1 MRRGR
6 RSGGRNDTEKCRA
19 DAGRDVTDGTHDHE
33 NEGESEGGEQ
43 DDDRP
48 AGPNERSTA
57 PQSVYTPRQVG
68 LGALV
73 ALVGLGVT
81 FGVPLLVVP

>member
-6 RSGGRNDTEKCRA
+6 RPGGRNDTEKCRA
-19 DAGRDVTDGTHDHE
+19 NGGRDVTDGTHDHDH
-33 NEGESEGGEQ
+33 ESGDEGG

-48 AGPNERSTA
+48 NGPNERSTA
-57 PQSVYTPRQVG
+57 PQSAYTPRQAG

-81 FGVPLLVVP
+81 FGIPLLIVP

>member
-6 RSGGRNDTEKCRA
+6 RPGGRNDIEKCRA
-19 DAGRDVTDGTHDHE
+19 DAGHDVTDGTHDHE
-33 NEGESEGGEQ
+33 DGGEGEEQ

-57 PQSVYTPRQVG
+57 PQSAYTPRQVG

-81 FGVPLLVVP
+81 FGIPLLVVP

>member
-1 MRRGR
+1 MTG
-6 RSGGRNDTEKCRA
+6 
-19 DAGRDVTDGTHDHE
+19 GTHEH
-33 NEGESEGGEQ
+33 EGE

-48 AGPNERSTA
+48 AGPEERSTA
-57 PQSVYTPRQVG
+57 PQSAYTAKQAG

-81 FGVPLLVVP
+81 FGIPLLVLS

>member
-1 MRRGR
+1 M
-6 RSGGRNDTEKCRA
+6 
-19 DAGRDVTDGTHDHE
+19 TDGTHDHDH
-33 NEGESEGGEQ
+33 EGEGGKQ

-57 PQSVYTPRQVG
+57 PQSAYTPKQAG

-81 FGVPLLVVP
+81 FGIPLLVVP